1 MTSLA
6 LTMPASEGG
15 SGLRRWLIS
24 GLLVVTAHVGIASA
38 IMQWRDVD
46 DSEFPSAGIVID
58 IDLIPISPVIVPI
71 EHASPGVPQAIAEE
85 ATPNTPQ
92 EQVEEKVEDV
102 VRAID
107 PDVATAEELPKPDT
121 VTQSQ
126 PPAPE
131 TTAPQ
136 PTRRI
141 DSDAIPTW
149 KRQISLLLERNKRYP
164 AAALRRRD
172 VGVVQLTFTLD
183 RQGRV
188 TASRILKSSGS
199 TVLDNAALELLKRAQ
214 PFPPPPAELSDE
226 QLSWGVPIG
235 FTDPESK

>member
-6 LTMPASEGG
+6 LTIPASEGD

-24 GLLVVTAHVGIASA
+24 GFIVVTAHVGLAAA
-38 IMQWRDVD
+38 IVHWQDVD
-46 DSEFPSAGIVID
+46 DADFPSPGIVID
-58 IDLIPISPVIVPI
+58 IDLIPISPANVPI
-71 EHASPGVPQAIAEE
+71 EEAPSGPRQDIAEE
-85 ATPNTPQ
+85 ASNKSP
-92 EQVEEKVEDV
+92 EQVEEKVEEI
-102 VRAID
+102 VRALD
-107 PDVATAEELPKPDT
+107 PDVATAIEPPKPDA
-121 VTQSQ
+121 VAEIQQ
-126 PPAPE
+126 PAPE

-136 PTRRI
+136 PSKRI
-141 DSDAIPTW
+141 DSDVIPTW

-172 VGVVQLTFTLD
+172 VGVVQLVFTLD

-199 TVLDNAALELLKRAQ
+199 TVLDNAALELLKRSQ
-214 PFPPPPAELSDE
+214 PFPPPPPELADE

-235 FTDPESK
+235 FTDADSK